1 MLNPGVIVLARVLH
15 VIAGVGWAGGTF
27 MLAGVIMPM
36 TSRYAE
42 EGFARWAA
50 LIARRVG
57 PMAGISGLLTV
68 LSGIY
73 LFAALHAS
81 DTSLSGWV
89 LRAGALAAL
98 LAFVAGLV
106 SRDTGR
112 KLATL
117 SEASA
122 GSEPAVPPSSDL
134 AGKIAGLS
142 RRAAVSSRVTAALLG
157 LAVLSMALFR
167 YVQIL

>member
-1 MLNPGVIVLARVLH
+1 MLNPGLIVMARVLH
-15 VIAGVGWAGGTF
+15 VIAGIGWAGSTF
-27 MLAGVIMPM
+27 MLAGVIVPM
-36 TSRYAE
+36 TARYAD
-42 EGFARWAA
+42 EGFSRWAA

-57 PMAGISGLLTV
+57 PIAGISGLLTV

-73 LFAALHAS
+73 LFATLHAS
-81 DTSLSGWV
+81 DTSASGLV

-106 SRDTGR
+106 SRATGR

-117 SEASA
+117 TEVIVTSAPAPASSEL
-122 GSEPAVPPSSDL
+122 GREIV
-134 AGKIAGLS
+134 GLR

-167 YVQIL
+167 YAYFL

>member
-1 MLNPGVIVLARVLH
+1 MLNPGLIVLARVLH

-27 MLAGVIMPM
+27 ILAGVIVPM
-36 TSRYAE
+36 TSRYAD
-42 EGFARWAA
+42 EGFDRWAS

-57 PMAGISGLLTV
+57 PMSGISGFLTV

-98 LAFVAGLV
+98 LAFAAGLV
-106 SRDTGR
+106 SRATGR
-112 KLATL
+112 RLATV
-117 SEASA
+117 SEMAA
-122 GSEPAVPPSSDL
+122 DAL
-134 AGKIAGLS
+134 AA
-142 RRAAVSSRVTAALLG
+142 RAAPALRQEIEGLRRSVALSSRATAALLG